1 LSPAVNFIFLKGEIK
16 MKTTLFIFCFIFLS
30 LSNLLSQTL
39 DSLPSLKVDSGYIKV
54 DDGKLFYEIAG
65 KGGYIVLLHD
75 GIVHR
80 EVWDNQFPVFAK
92 KYRVV
97 RYDRRG
103 YGKSTFPKAP
113 FSHIED
119 LNQLFIQLKI
129 DSAIIFGISGGG
141 ELAID
146 FDIKYPEKVK
156 TLILAGAVVSGYGVT
171 NHTITR
177 GGHLNSIIDVLYD
190 PQKFLD
196 YFGKEDPYEINF
208 KNLKAKEKFVQLL
221 KENPNDLNFQ
231 RERYVIPAERP
242 ALGHLSEIKVPAL
255 ILVGEYDMPDI
266 QANGGVI
273 EVGIPNAK
281 RDIIYNSGHLIPFD
295 QPKAF
300 NAAVFK
306 FLNGIE
312 FFNLLNSQ
320 GVDAAAKYFYDKRKS
335 DPGIIMFDEIEMNVL
350 GYQFLQNEKVKEAIE
365 LFKLN
370 TIAYPKS
377 GNVFDSLG
385 EAYLKDGQKELAIKN
400 YEKSLELNPDNDNAK
415 KILKQIQNN

>member
-1 LSPAVNFIFLKGEIK
+1 
-16 MKTTLFIFCFIFLS
+16 MKIITLIFCFILFS
-30 LSNLLSQTL
+30 FSNLLSQTM
-39 DSLPSLKVDSGYIKV
+39 DSYTSFKADSGYINV
-54 DDGKLFYEIAG
+54 DGGKLFYEIAG
-65 KGGYIVLLHD
+65 KGEYIVLLHD

-103 YGKSTFPKAP
+103 YGKSTFPKAQ

-146 FDIKYPEKVK
+146 FTLKYPEKIK
-156 TLILAGAVVSGYGVT
+156 AIILAGAVVSGYGVT

-177 GGHLNSIIDVLYD
+177 GGRLNSLVDILYD
-190 PQKFLD
+190 PVKFLE
-196 YFGKEDPYEINF
+196 YFGKEDPYEINP
-208 KNLKAKEKFVQLL
+208 KNLKAKEKFIQLL
-221 KENPNDLNFQ
+221 KENPNDINFQ
-231 RERYVIPAERP
+231 RESYVIPAKSP
-242 ALGHLSEIKVPAL
+242 ALGHLSKIKVPAL

-281 RDIIYNSGHLIPFD
+281 RDIIYKSGHLIPFD

-300 NAAVFK
+300 NIAVYK

-312 FFNLLNSQ
+312 FYNILNIQ
-320 GVDAAAKYFYDKRKS
+320 GVNAAAKYFYDKHKS
-335 DPGIIMFDEIEMNVL
+335 DPDIIMFDEIEMNVL
-350 GYQFLQNEKVKEAIE
+350 GYQYLQNGKVKEAIE

-370 TIAYPKS
+370 TVAYPKS
-377 GNVFDSLG
+377 WNVYDSLG
-385 EAYLKDGQKELAIKN
+385 EAYLKDGQKGFAIKN
-400 YEKSLELNPDNDNAK
+400 YKKSLELNPDNENAK
-415 KILKQIQNN
+415 KILKHIDNNE